1 MIPSL
6 TLNIIGRNENVR
18 ILIISTIVCNNLV
31 VAPTLLVN
39 AARDMAAD
47 QSSSPPLGG
56 AMRAVDGNT
65 SATWWHHTCSYTDR
79 EQNPWWRVDLV
90 RLYDVW
96 HVGVTNFEQRK
107 YIDILNSSS
116 CCAARV

>member
-1 MIPSL
+1 MSL
-6 TLNIIGRNENVR
+6 TFNIIGGNENVS

-56 AMRAVDGNT
+56 AMRTVDGNT
-65 SATWWHHTCSYTDR
+65 SATWWSHTCSYTDR
-79 EQNPWWRVDLV
+79 VQNPWWRVDLV
-90 RLYDVW
+90 WLYDVW

-107 YIDILNSSS
+107 YIGILNSS
-116 CCAARV
+116 CCCTARV